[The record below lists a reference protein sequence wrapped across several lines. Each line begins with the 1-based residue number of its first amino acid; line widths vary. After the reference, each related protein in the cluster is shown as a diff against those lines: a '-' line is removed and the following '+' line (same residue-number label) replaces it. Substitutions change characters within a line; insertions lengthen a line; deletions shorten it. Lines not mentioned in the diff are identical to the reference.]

1 MAKSKAA
8 KAKARLARHNFEPRV
23 ENRRTRHD
31 YAIADRLECGIQLMG
46 SEVKSIRH
54 GHVQLA
60 GGYATIDPTGRSFV
74 LHGIDIAPYPHAGPF
89 NHDPKR
95 PRQLLAH
102 RREILKL
109 QQETD
114 GRGVTL
120 VPTALYFKEGR
131 IKVEIGV
138 GVGKKTHDKRHDLKE
153 REGQREIERA
163 MTRKLIGA
171 DPRGL

>member
-1 MAKSKAA
+1 MAKSRAA
-8 KAKARLARHNFEPRV
+8 KAKARLARHNFEPRI
-23 ENRRTRHD
+23 ENRRSRHD
-31 YAIADRLECGIQLMG
+31 YEITETLECGIQLMG

-74 LHGIDIAPYPHAGPF
+74 LHGIDIAPYQHAGPF

-109 QQETD
+109 HHETS
-114 GRGVTL
+114 GSGVTL
-120 VPTALYFKEGR
+120 IPTAVYFKEGR
-131 IKVEIGV
+131 IKVEIGI
-138 GVGKKTHDKRHDLKE
+138 GQGKKLHDKRRDLRE
-153 REGQREIERA
+153 REGQREIDRA
-163 MTRKLIGA
+163 MTRKIIG
-171 DPRGL
+171 G

>member
-1 MAKSKAA
+1 MAKSRAA
-8 KAKARLARHNFEPRV
+8 KAKARLARHNYEPRI
-23 ENRRTRHD
+23 ENRRTRRD
-31 YAIADRLECGIQLMG
+31 YDITDTLECGIQLMG
-46 SEVKSIRH
+46 SEVKSVRH

-60 GGYATIDPTGRSFV
+60 GAYATIDATCRSFV
-74 LHGIDIAPYPHAGPF
+74 LHGLDIAPYQHAGPF

-109 QQETD
+109 HQETHNS
-114 GRGVTL
+114 GVTL
-120 VPTALYFKEGR
+120 VPTLLYFKEGR

-138 GVGKKTHDKRHDLKE
+138 GVGKKLHDKRRDLRE

-163 MTRKLIGA
+163 MTRRIIG
-171 DPRGL
+171 G